1 VNRSTADTF
10 LNHVNKHQPHGQAR
24 APAAA
29 AQPCAPRQSRSKC
42 AMQLRIS
49 AESSRARVARARCP
63 QANKKCTAEP
73 IFVVDGVTFCHIQTS
88 KMFFVLTTVKNMQ

>member
-1 VNRSTADTF
+1 
-10 LNHVNKHQPHGQAR
+10 
-24 APAAA
+24 
-29 AQPCAPRQSRSKC
+29 
-42 AMQLRIS
+42 MQLRPE
-49 AESSRARVARARCP
+49 ALARVVRARCP